1 MSLHD
6 QIVQAYNNY
15 IFEIE
20 TFNNKG
26 VKAAAVRARLALN
39 NLGKL
44 LKDRRREIQ
53 EQKDLSLIHI

>member
-1 MSLHD
+1 MSLHE

-53 EQKDLSLIHI
+53 EQKDGA